1 MRLSPENRRMHLPES
16 MKMRGVRQWV
26 LTLIVLLAVTLL
38 QGCFLT
44 VKEAVNGGLSHEI
57 NEREDVVY
65 SFGTGPLNL
74 DRLDDFM
81 ERKNGSQRI
90 ILYTIEGD
98 PIFTEVRYRDNK
110 FVVAYDSTE
119 DAFGSKETG
128 TYTCRALEKSK
139 GSTALK
145 YTLTGC
151 GGEYPEAALLWI
163 DYELSEQDD
172 FGFVLKY
179 GVNRKNEINTLEGNL
194 VKDLQ
199 DGTTAETAEF
209 RLPQA
214 KLQSIYRE
222 LVLTGYEQDKTLT
235 EACNI
240 KPAVS
245 YELLVQMNG
254 SERKFAW
261 SECDQSA
268 DGKGMTALAQHIIS
282 EVQEGEYY
290 QALPETK
297 GYYE

>member
-1 MRLSPENRRMHLPES
+1 MND
-16 MKMRGVRQWV
+16 
-26 LTLIVLLAVTLL
+26 
-38 QGCFLT
+38 
-44 VKEAVNGGLSHEI
+44 GLSHEI
-57 NEREDVVY
+57 NEQEDVVY
-65 SFGTGPLNL
+65 SIGTGPLNL

-81 ERKNGSQRI
+81 ERKKGSQRI
-90 ILYTIEGD
+90 IQFTPEGD
-98 PIFTEVRYRDNK
+98 PIFTEVRYREGK
-110 FVVAYDSTE
+110 LVLAYDSME
-119 DAFGSKETG
+119 DAFGPKETG

-139 GSTALK
+139 GSTALE

-151 GGEYPEAALLWI
+151 EGEYPEAALLWI
-163 DYELSEQDD
+163 NYKLSEQDD

-179 GVNRKNEINTLEGNL
+179 GVNRKNEINTLQGKL

-199 DGTTAETAEF
+199 DGTTVEAAEF

-222 LVLTGYEQDKTLT
+222 LVLAGYVRNKTLT
-235 EACNI
+235 EDCNI

-261 SECDQSA
+261 SECDHSA
-268 DGKGMTALAQHIIS
+268 DGEGMTAVAQHMIS
-282 EVQEGEYY
+282 EVQEGEFY